1 MKGSLTTEVHWK
13 IGKVAEVIRQNN
25 FNIQYFPNVFSI
37 FPNPNS
43 NFNCTPVVLYKHPNK
58 RPCRSST
65 ANCSK
70 YLIPGFFLH
79 FNNFPSYLKWLSA
92 TSFTSY
98 VFEGAMHAIYGFNR
112 AKMVGAGGG
121 SQ

>member
-43 NFNCTPVVLYKHPNK
+43 NFNCTPVVLYTVYNI
-58 RPCRSST
+58 
-65 ANCSK
+65 
-70 YLIPGFFLH
+70 LISDLVEVALPTVQ
-79 FNNFPSYLKWLSA
+79 N
-92 TSFTSY
+92 
-98 VFEGAMHAIYGFNR
+98 I
-112 AKMVGAGGG
+112 
-121 SQ
+121 